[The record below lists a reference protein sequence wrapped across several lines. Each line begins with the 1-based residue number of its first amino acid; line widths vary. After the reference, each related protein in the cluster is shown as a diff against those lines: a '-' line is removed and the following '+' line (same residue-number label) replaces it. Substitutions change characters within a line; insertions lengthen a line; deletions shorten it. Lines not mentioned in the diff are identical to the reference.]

1 MAEICEVTTRFT
13 DLYHW
18 VVELWAYCVVLG
30 IRFIDLYHWV
40 IERWAY
46 FTVLGIVY
54 LLVYYATDSTMQAV
68 SAIMILMCMWLGVLW
83 VNRLPYED
91 RVWWKRIVGIAI
103 ILLAVTVAIG
113 HNPVNALTITGNPAG
128 DQIHWEIS
136 DGEPPYTVFV
146 NGIEIVTGYPGTVLS
161 TDSEPGRQYTA
172 VVMDNESIADATVTG
187 EYYTYPFWV
196 WMLFAA
202 LVACLIVSIWLPYAA
217 FGAAIA
223 GGFLLLLI
231 APNPDYAAYLRIF
244 AGAGFI
250 VGLAGLAGR
259 MQG

>member
-1 MAEICEVTTRFT
+1 MVEIYGNTNMVR
-13 DLYHW
+13 DLWNW
-18 VVELWAYCVVLG
+18 VVERWAYWVVLG
-30 IRFIDLYHWV
+30 IACLIIYSV
-40 IERWAY
+40 
-46 FTVLGIVY
+46 TG
-54 LLVYYATDSTMQAV
+54 STMQAV
-68 SAIMILMCMWLGVLW
+68 SGILILMCMWLSVLW
-83 VNRLPYED
+83 VDRLPRKD
-91 RVWWKRIVGIAI
+91 RLWWKRLVGITI
-103 ILLAVTVAIG
+103 ILLAGIIAIG
-113 HNPVNALTITGNPAG
+113 HNPVSALTITGEPSG
-128 DQIHWEIS
+128 DQIHWEIA
-136 DGEPPYTVFV
+136 DGEGPYTVFV

-161 TDSEPGRQYTA
+161 TDAEPGRQYTA

-231 APNPDYAAYLRIF
+231 APNPEYAAYLRIF
-244 AGAGFI
+244 AGAAFI

-259 MQG
+259 LQG

>member
-1 MAEICEVTTRFT
+1 MEEIYRNTNRVHN
-13 DLYHW
+13 LWNW
-18 VVELWAYCVVLG
+18 VA
-30 IRFIDLYHWV
+30 
-40 IERWAY
+40 ERWAY

-54 LLVYYATDSTMQAV
+54 LLVYYATESTMQVV
-68 SAIMILMCMWLGVLW
+68 SAIMILMYMWLGVLW
-83 VNRLPYED
+83 VNRLPHED
-91 RVWWKRIVGIAI
+91 RLWWKRFVGISL
-103 ILLAVTVAIG
+103 ILLAALVAISYY
-113 HNPVNALTITGNPAG
+113 PASALTITGDPAG
-128 DQIHWEIS
+128 DQIHWEIA
-136 DGEPPYTVFV
+136 DGEGPYTVFV
-146 NGIEIVTGYPGTVLS
+146 NGIEIVTGYPGTVIS
-161 TDSEPGRQYTA
+161 TDAEPGRQYTA
-172 VVMDNESIADATVTG
+172 VVMDNDSIADATVTG

-223 GGFLLLLI
+223 GGFLLLMI

-244 AGAGFI
+244 AGAAFI

>member
-1 MAEICEVTTRFT
+1 MTEIYGNVNRVRN
-13 DLYHW
+13 LWNW
-18 VVELWAYCVVLG
+18 VA
-30 IRFIDLYHWV
+30 D
-40 IERWAY
+40 RWAY
-46 FTVLGIVY
+46 FTVIGLVY
-54 LLVYYATDSTMQAV
+54 LLIYYASGNAMQAV
-68 SAIMILMCMWLGVLW
+68 SGIAILMCMWIGVLW
-83 VNRLPYED
+83 VNRLPHED

-113 HNPVNALTITGNPAG
+113 HNPVSALTITGEPSG
-128 DQIHWEIS
+128 DQIHWEIA

-146 NGIEIVTGYPGTVLS
+146 NGVEIVSGYPGTVLS
-161 TDSEPGRQYTA
+161 TDAEPGRQYTA

-202 LVACLIVSIWLPYAA
+202 LVACLIISIWLPYAA

-244 AGAGFI
+244 AGAAFI

>member
-1 MAEICEVTTRFT
+1 MDEIYGNPNRVR
-13 DLYHW
+13 
-18 VVELWAYCVVLG
+18 ELWN
-30 IRFIDLYHWV
+30 WV
-40 IERWAY
+40 AEHWAY
-46 FTVLGIVY
+46 LAVTCFVFLLIYYASGSPMQAFSGIV
-54 LLVYYATDSTMQAV
+54 LC
-68 SAIMILMCMWLGVLW
+68 IGMWICVLW
-83 VNRLPYED
+83 VDRLPRED
-91 RVWWKRIVGIAI
+91 RLWCKRLVGIAL
-103 ILLAVTVAIG
+103 ILLAVTVAITY
-113 HNPVNALTITGNPAG
+113 NPVSALTITGEPSG
-128 DQIHWEIS
+128 DQIHWEIA

-146 NGIEIVTGYPGTVLS
+146 NGVEVVSGYPGTVIS
-161 TDSEPGRQYTA
+161 TDAEPGRQYTA
-172 VVMDNESIADATVTG
+172 VVMDTASVADSTVTG
-187 EYYTYPFWV
+187 EYYTYPLWV

-244 AGAGFI
+244 AGAAFV

>member
-1 MAEICEVTTRFT
+1 MVR
-13 DLYHW
+13 DLWNW
-18 VVELWAYCVVLG
+18 VVERWAYWVVLG
-30 IRFIDLYHWV
+30 IACLIIYSV
-40 IERWAY
+40 
-46 FTVLGIVY
+46 TG
-54 LLVYYATDSTMQAV
+54 STMQAV
-68 SAIMILMCMWLGVLW
+68 SGILILMCMWLSVLW
-83 VNRLPYED
+83 VDRLPRKD
-91 RVWWKRIVGIAI
+91 RLWWKRLVGITI
-103 ILLAVTVAIG
+103 ILLAGIIAIG
-113 HNPVNALTITGNPAG
+113 HNPVSALTITGEPSG
-128 DQIHWEIS
+128 DQIHWEIT
-136 DGEPPYTVFV
+136 DGEGPYTVFV

-161 TDSEPGRQYTA
+161 TDAEPGRQYTA

>member
-1 MAEICEVTTRFT
+1 MEEIYGNTDRLR

-18 VVELWAYCVVLG
+18 VA
-30 IRFIDLYHWV
+30 D
-40 IERWAY
+40 RWAY
-46 FTVLGIVY
+46 FTILGLVY
-54 LLVYYATDSTMQAV
+54 LLIYYVSGSTMQAV
-68 SAIMILMCMWLGVLW
+68 YGIAIFMCMWLGILW
-83 VNRLPYED
+83 VNRLPHED
-91 RVWWKRIVGIAI
+91 RVWWKRLVGITI
-103 ILLAVTVAIG
+103 ILLAIVVAIT
-113 HNPVNALTITGNPAG
+113 HNPVSALTITGDPSG
-128 DQIHWEIS
+128 DQIHWEIA

-146 NGIEIVTGYPGTVLS
+146 NGIEIVTGYPGTVIS
-161 TDSEPGRQYTA
+161 TDAEPGRQYTA
-172 VVMDNESIADATVTG
+172 VVMDNQSVADATVTG
-187 EYYTYPFWV
+187 EYYTYPLWV
-196 WMLFAA
+196 WLLFAA
-202 LVACLIVSIWLPYAA
+202 MLACLIISIWLPYAA

>member
-1 MAEICEVTTRFT
+1 MEEICGNVN
-13 DLYHW
+13 
-18 VVELWAYCVVLG
+18 G
-30 IRFIDLYHWV
+30 IRYLWYCLAEH
-40 IERWAY
+40 WAY
-46 FTVLGIVY
+46 FALMFSASI
-54 LLVYYATDSTMQAV
+54 LLYYATGNGMRAV
-68 SAIMILMCMWLGVLW
+68 YGFILYMCMWLGILW
-83 VNRLPYED
+83 VNRLSYNE
-91 RVWWKRIVGIAI
+91 RLWWKRLVGITII
-103 ILLAVTVAIG
+103 ILAAIVAITY
-113 HNPVNALTITGNPAG
+113 NPVSALTITGEPSG

-161 TDSEPGRQYTA
+161 TDAEPGRQYTA
-172 VVMDNESIADATVTG
+172 VVMDNESVADSTVTG
-187 EYYTYPFWV
+187 EYYTYPLWV

-231 APNPDYAAYLRIF
+231 APNPAYAAYLRIF
-244 AGAGFI
+244 AGAAFI

-259 MQG
+259 LQG

>member
-1 MAEICEVTTRFT
+1 MTEIYGNTNMVR
-13 DLYHW
+13 DLWNW
-18 VVELWAYCVVLG
+18 VA
-30 IRFIDLYHWV
+30 
-40 IERWAY
+40 ERWAY
-46 FTVLGIVY
+46 FTVLGLVY
-54 LLVYYATDSTMQAV
+54 LLIYYASGNAMQAV
-68 SAIMILMCMWLGVLW
+68 SGILILMCMWLSVLW
-83 VNRLPYED
+83 VDRLPRKD
-91 RVWWKRIVGIAI
+91 RLWWKRLVGIMI
-103 ILLAVTVAIG
+103 ILLAGIIAIG
-113 HNPVNALTITGNPAG
+113 HNPVSALTITGEPSG
-128 DQIHWEIS
+128 DQIHWEIA

-146 NGIEIVTGYPGTVLS
+146 NGVEIVSGYPGTVLS
-161 TDSEPGRQYTA
+161 TDAEPGRQYTA

-202 LVACLIVSIWLPYAA
+202 LVACLIISIWLPYAA

-223 GGFLLLLI
+223 GGFLLLMI